1 MGRSICVFCASS
13 KRVDGVYRDAVVDL
27 ARRMA
32 ERGDVLVYGGTNV
45 GLMGV
50 LAETMR
56 LAGGRVVGI
65 IPRFMVEH
73 GIADDGCDELIVVDD
88 MRVRK
93 TLMEQRS
100 DAFVT
105 MPGGFGTLEEFYELL
120 ALKQLDQ
127 HRKPIAMVNTLG
139 FFDALLRFH
148 DQLYQQQFART
159 AYRDNFAVVADPGE
173 ALKYFDGYKPAS
185 TVSKWR

>member
-1 MGRSICVFCASS
+1 MSRSICVFCASS
-13 KRVDGVYRDAVVDL
+13 KRVDGVYRDAIEDL

-65 IPRFMVEH
+65 IPRFMVDH
-73 GIADDGCDELIVVDD
+73 GIADEACDELLTVDD

-93 TLMEQRS
+93 TLMEQRA
-100 DAFVT
+100 DAFIT

-127 HRKPIAMVNTLG
+127 HRKPIVLVNTLG
-139 FFDALLRFH
+139 FYDALLGFH
-148 DQLYQQQFART
+148 EQLYAQQFART

-173 ALKYFDGYKPAS
+173 ALSYLDNYTPTS
-185 TVSKWR
+185 TASKWR